1 MINTAQLNISVAELA
16 QYTTENGRQW
26 LKHGSLGIVQ
36 CLSGFGFRVLPA
48 NEAATNGKSVCQLG
62 GYQFLAII

>member
-26 LKHGSLGIVQ
+26 LKHGS
-36 CLSGFGFRVLPA
+36 
-48 NEAATNGKSVCQLG
+48 
-62 GYQFLAII
+62 